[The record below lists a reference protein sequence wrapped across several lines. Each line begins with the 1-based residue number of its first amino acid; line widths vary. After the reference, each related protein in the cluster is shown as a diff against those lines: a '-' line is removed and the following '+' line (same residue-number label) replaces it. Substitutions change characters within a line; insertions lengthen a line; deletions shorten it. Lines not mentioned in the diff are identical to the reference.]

1 MARKL
6 ELITDAPRSDADG
19 MPSDLGPEAQAF
31 WRSSMREYRIVDVG
45 GISLLRECC
54 RALDRAERCR
64 VLINRD
70 GEIVQTK
77 HGPKEHPLLKVEAI
91 NRSLAARLIRALGLD
106 VEPIR
111 SVGRPPVYGGA

>member
-6 ELITDAPRSDADG
+6 ELITDAPRSDAEG
-19 MPSDLGPEAQAF
+19 MPPDLGPEAQAF
-31 WRSSMREYRIVDVG
+31 WRSCMREYRIVDPA
-45 GISLLRECC
+45 GISLLQGCC
-54 RALDRAERCR
+54 LAIHRAQRCR
-64 VLINRD
+64 ILIDRD

-77 HGPKEHPLLKVEAI
+77 HGPKDHPLLKIEAL
-91 NRSLAARLIRALGLD
+91 NLSLAARLIRALGLD